1 MKRLIFA
8 VLALT
13 MAAHASILL
22 TTPYSVGGAGTSTQT
37 ATNATMTGK
46 SANYL
51 SNTYCVTYSVG
62 TVTKTGSQDTGFTP
76 MAGAP
81 SVTNCINIVTGVMI
95 ANRSDGV
102 QVLNTVLSGVGLTN
116 AIAVY
121 TGPDTALRNA
131 ADGYAASTFLPGTQP
146 DTW

>member
-1 MKRLIFA
+1 MKRLALI

-37 ATNATMTGK
+37 ATNATMTAK

-81 SVTNCINIVTGVMI
+81 SVTNCINTVTGVMI

-102 QVLNTVLSGVGLTN
+102 QVLNIVLSGVGLTN

-131 ADGYAASTFLPGTQP
+131 ADAYAATTFLPGTQP